1 MMPSDRPVPT
11 VEATRPTASLRNYIA
26 IARLDHSTKH
36 IFIVPG
42 IVLAGLLRG
51 AHAPSLWLSLI
62 VGLLAAVCIASANY
76 VINEWLDR
84 DFDRFHPTKSQR
96 SAVQTVLRGDFV
108 VAEWA
113 ALVLVGLGCAAFG
126 GRLMFG
132 TAFVFALQGVVY
144 NVPPLR
150 TKNKAYLDVLSEAI
164 NNPLRLTIGWTMV
177 DPTTLPPSSIILVY
191 WTGGAFL
198 MAAKRLSEFR
208 EIVASHGQDLLARY
222 RASFAQYTEVSLTVS
237 CFVYA
242 LLSSFFL
249 AVFLLKYRIE
259 YLLTM
264 PLFIA
269 LFATYLALA
278 MQPGS
283 SAQAPEKLFRERGL
297 LALVLALAATFV
309 FATLVHV
316 QFLESLTSQ
325 RYISLF

>member
-1 MMPSDRPVPT
+1 MPLDEPFPVAEPVRPV
-11 VEATRPTASLRNYIA
+11 ASLRNYIA

-42 IVLAGLLRG
+42 FVLAGLLRG
-51 AHAPSLWLSLI
+51 SHAPSLLLSVI
-62 VGLLAAVCIASANY
+62 AGLLAAICIASANY

-84 DFDRFHPTKSQR
+84 DFDRFHPTKSRR
-96 SAVQTVLRGDFV
+96 SAVQTVLLGKVV

-113 ALVLVGLGCAAFG
+113 ALVVAGLACAAFG
-126 GRLMFG
+126 GWLMFATG
-132 TAFVFALQGVVY
+132 LVFALQGVAY
-144 NVPPLR
+144 NVPPVR

-177 DPTTLPPSSIILVY
+177 DPTSLPPSSIILVY

-208 EIVASHGQDLLARY
+208 EIVASHGQALLARY
-222 RASFAQYTEVSLTVS
+222 RASFAEYTEVSLTVS

-269 LFATYLALA
+269 LFATYLGLA

-297 LALVLALAATFV
+297 LVLVMLLAGTFV
-309 FATLVHV
+309 LATLVDV
-316 QFLESLTSQ
+316 PPLERLTEQ
-325 RYISLF
+325 RYISLH